1 MRRLIPKPL
10 PLSPL
15 PETAPADLDY
25 IIRIAAAAGYALS
38 LPDAETI
45 WRRHCADT
53 LCITW
58 LTPNTDD
65 EIITALQQQG
75 QVLELP
81 DPPEGHA
88 SWLDY
93 AVATMDT
100 RSVDIARR
108 LDDVTPVVTRDQ
120 MRDAVQLEHQSLLER
135 AGQG

>member
-15 PETAPADLDY
+15 PDTAPADLDY
-25 IIRIAAAAGYALS
+25 IIRIATAAGYALTR
-38 LPDAETI
+38 LDAETI
-45 WRRHCADT
+45 WGRHCADT

-58 LTPNTDD
+58 IRPATDT
-65 EIITALQQQG
+65 EVMTALEQQG

-81 DPPEGHA
+81 DPPEGYA

-100 RSVDIARR
+100 RSVDIARV
-108 LDDVTPVVTRDQ
+108 LDDVAPAVTREQ
-120 MRDAVQLEHQSLLER
+120 MREAVQLEYQSLLKR